1 MFSYRPTQT
10 ISVFIY
16 RMSYSVI
23 KYIDA
28 GRYIALVE
36 LLGLLLREYTTADY
50 VPMPNVGFTT
60 TW

>member
-1 MFSYRPTQT
+1 
-10 ISVFIY
+10 
-16 RMSYSVI
+16 MSYSVI